1 VAVSASPTR
10 PDEAF
15 FVRDLA
21 AAGVRYVMTG
31 SSAASHYVAIDA
43 PADFDMTPECS
54 ADNLA
59 RLASCLARWG
69 ARPVSRPDWKRTLS
83 PEAAAA
89 WRPFPA
95 EEAQLDHQM
104 STPHGLF
111 DVVPRVAGSFEHL
124 MRRARVMSLFGVDV
138 FIAHPD
144 DLLATLRAD
153 VLEKH
158 RMRAAALA
166 GLAARNDPGARSE
179 PAGPE
184 VPTPGDR

>member
-1 VAVSASPTR
+1 
-10 PDEAF
+10 
-15 FVRDLA
+15 
-21 AAGVRYVMTG
+21 
-31 SSAASHYVAIDA
+31 
-43 PADFDMTPECS
+43 
-54 ADNLA
+54 
-59 RLASCLARWG
+59 
-69 ARPVSRPDWKRTLS
+69 
-83 PEAAAA
+83 
-89 WRPFPA
+89 
-95 EEAQLDHQM
+95 M